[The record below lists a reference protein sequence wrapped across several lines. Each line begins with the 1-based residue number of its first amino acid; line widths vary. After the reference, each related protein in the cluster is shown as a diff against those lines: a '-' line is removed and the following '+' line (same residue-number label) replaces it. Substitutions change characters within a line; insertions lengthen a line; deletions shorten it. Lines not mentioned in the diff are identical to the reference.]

1 MIVALPAAAVM
12 LLAVTAA
19 PPERQT
25 AARACV
31 IDMGSNTFRR
41 IVGSFSG
48 GRYVQVSLDKQP
60 LPVGDDVARTGAIAE
75 ATFAKMKSVLTTF
88 RAACEKDGFSQVA
101 AIGTAA
107 FRDATNGQ
115 RAVAIAAELGIRMEI
130 ATEARESELAYLV
143 GSLGRDGI
151 AVIDNGSRT
160 VEAVSRRA
168 GTLSFR
174 VFPLGYR
181 LAYET
186 FFATAT
192 ELGPAVAAFRARLIE
207 DAEKCGFMKGQAK
220 LVGVEFG
227 DMIEVLFGGGPVEGR
242 VLTVGELR
250 RKLDELT
257 SAGPS
262 RFQALKKT
270 ADIDRALPRLVAALV
285 LTEQFGYQNIEL
297 TDRELG
303 VGLIIG
309 R

>member
-1 MIVALPAAAVM
+1 MVALPVAAVM
-12 LLAVTAA
+12 LLAVTVA
-19 PPERQT
+19 PPQAQT
-25 AARACV
+25 AARSCV

-41 IVGSFSG
+41 IVGSFSD

-60 LPVGDDVARTGAIAE
+60 LSVGDDVARTGEIGE
-75 ATFAKMKSVLTTF
+75 ATFAKMKGVLAAF
-88 RAACEKDGFSQVA
+88 RAACEKDGFKQVA

-160 VEAVSRRA
+160 VEAVSRPA
-168 GTLSFR
+168 GTISFR

-181 LAYET
+181 VAYQT
-186 FFATAT
+186 FFADAT
-192 ELGPAVAAFRARLIE
+192 DLGSAVAAFRTRLIE
-207 DAEKCGFMKGQAK
+207 EAQKCGFMKGQAK

-227 DMIEVLFGGGPVEGR
+227 DLIEVLFGGGPVEGR
-242 VLTVGELR
+242 VLTAGELR
-250 RKLDELT
+250 GKLEELT
-257 SAGPS
+257 AAGPS
-262 RFQALKKT
+262 GFQALKKR

-285 LTEQFGYQNIEL
+285 LTEQFGYQSIEL